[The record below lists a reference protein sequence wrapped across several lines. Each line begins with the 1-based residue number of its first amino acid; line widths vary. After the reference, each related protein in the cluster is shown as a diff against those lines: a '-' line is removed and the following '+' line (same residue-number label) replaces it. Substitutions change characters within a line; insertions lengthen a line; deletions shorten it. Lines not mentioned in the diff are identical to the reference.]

1 MSDAMVAYLPLEE
14 KVSSI
19 DASLTSENII
29 QVAVGTFSGEVFLW
43 KLRANNT
50 TDMETVETTVLTK
63 HQDEVTSVQFN
74 QSKTK
79 IASASL
85 DGTFHICDI
94 KTGMVVL
101 SQPHDSPII
110 CLDWKYSEEY
120 LAMGDENGF
129 LILWDMIT
137 GTEHIKS
144 KAFVGLVSCLVTA
157 NHEKK
162 IIAAGID
169 GSETVGDR
177 HEFGI
182 KVFDCL

>member
-19 DASLTSENII
+19 DASLTSENVL
-29 QVAVGTFSGEVFLW
+29 QVTIGTFSGEVFLW
-43 KLRANNT
+43 KLHANDVS
-50 TDMETVETTVLTK
+50 DMETIDTTVMTK
-63 HQDEVTSVQFN
+63 HLDEVTSVQFN
-74 QSKTK
+74 QSATK

-94 KTGMVVL
+94 KTGMVML
-101 SQPHDSPII
+101 NQQHNSPII
-110 CLDWKYSEEY
+110 CLDWKYAEEY

-129 LILWDMIT
+129 LILWNMIT
-137 GTEHIKS
+137 GTEHIKT
-144 KAFVGLVSCLVTA
+144 KAFGGLISCLVTA
-157 NHEKK
+157 NREKK

>member
-1 MSDAMVAYLPLEE
+1 MVAYLSLEE

-19 DASLTSENII
+19 DAALTEGNIL
-29 QVAVGTFSGEVFLW
+29 QVAVATFSGEVFLW
-43 KLRANNT
+43 KLRVNIDT
-50 TDMETVETTVLTK
+50 IVMETIDTIVLTK
-63 HQDEVTSVQFN
+63 HLDEVTSVQFN
-74 QSKTK
+74 QSQTK

-85 DGTFHICDI
+85 DGTFHVCDI
-94 KTGMVVL
+94 NTGMVVL
-101 SQPHDSPII
+101 NQQHSSPII

-120 LAMGDENGF
+120 LAMGDENGN
-129 LILWDMIT
+129 LIVWNMIT

-157 NHEKK
+157 NSAKK

-169 GSETVGDR
+169 GSEMVGDR
-177 HEFGI
+177 SEFSI

>member
-1 MSDAMVAYLPLEE
+1 MIAYLPLEE
-14 KVSSI
+14 KISSI
-19 DASLTSENII
+19 DASLTNENVL

-43 KLRANNT
+43 KLRAN
-50 TDMETVETTVLTK
+50 DVRDLETIETTVLTK
-63 HQDEVTSVQFN
+63 HLDEVTSVQFN

-94 KTGMVVL
+94 TTGMVVL
-101 SQPHDSPII
+101 SQQHNSPII

-120 LAMGDENGF
+120 LAMGDENGH
-129 LILWDMIT
+129 LLLWNMLT
-137 GTEHIKS
+137 GSEHIKS
-144 KAFVGLVSCLVTA
+144 NAFVGLVSCLVTA

-169 GSETVGDR
+169 RSESGGDR
-177 HEFGI
+177 NEFGL

>member
-19 DASLTSENII
+19 DATLTSKNIL
-29 QVAVGTFSGEVFLW
+29 QVAIGTFSGEVFLW
-43 KLRANNT
+43 KLRANKT
-50 TDMETVETTVLTK
+50 TDMETIENTVLTK
-63 HQDEVTSVQFN
+63 HHDEVTSVQFN

-85 DGTFHICDI
+85 DGTFNICDI
-94 KTGMVVL
+94 ETGMVVL
-101 SQPHDSPII
+101 AQPHNSPII
-110 CLDWKYSEEY
+110 CLDWKYSEDY
-120 LAMGDENGF
+120 LAMGDENGY
-129 LILWDMIT
+129 LILWNMIT

-144 KAFVGLVSCLVTA
+144 KAFEGLVSCLVTA

-169 GSETVGDR
+169 RIESVGDR
-177 HEFGI
+177 NEFGV